1 MNPLRDLLE
10 RTGLIGGV
18 HRIDR
23 TQERTY
29 AADYAG
35 PIFIWDIDKT
45 YLATEIHN
53 WRGLMAVPFELA
65 VDKRDIA
72 GTAALLRAL
81 RRGNAPDGLTAQH
94 PIYFVSA
101 SPPQLRGVIQRKMLL
116 DGVEFDGISFKD
128 QLGLVVRGQFGKLR
142 EQIGYKLAAL
152 LMNRRELPEGAD
164 EYLFGDDSESDGT
177 IYALYGDVCAGRI
190 RGDDLTAIL
199 LGLAVRREDAERIT
213 ALAEGLPLRDR
224 VKAAFINLE
233 VRKNPRRFEQHGRI
247 HPCFDSI
254 QTALVLHE
262 KGLIPVRGVVEVA
275 HQMATQFQRRAT
287 SLVRS
292 VADGLE
298 RGLFSGATIEGV
310 WPQLQHEGLA
320 PGYFRV
326 DHDRLPPAP
335 SRERADGF
343 MTPAELRG
351 EKGTGER

>member
-1 MNPLRDLLE
+1 MNPLRALVAK
-10 RTGLIGGV
+10 TGLLGGV
-18 HRIDR
+18 HPIDR
-23 TQERTY
+23 TQERSY
-29 AADYAG
+29 PEDFSG

-53 WRGLMAVPFELA
+53 WRGLLAVPFELA

-81 RRGNAPDGLTAQH
+81 RRGNAPEGLTAQN

-101 SPPQLRGVIQRKMLL
+101 SPPQLRGVIQKKMLI

-128 QLGLVVRGQFGKLR
+128 QLALVLRGQFGKLR

-164 EYLFGDDSESDGT
+164 EYLFGDDSEADGT

-190 RGDDLTAIL
+190 RGDALVAIL
-199 LGLAVRREDAERIT
+199 LRLAVRREDAERIA
-213 ALAEGLPLRDR
+213 ALAEGLPVRDR

-233 VRKNPRRFEQHGRI
+233 VRKNPRRFQHHGRV

-298 RGLFSGATIEGV
+298 RGLFSGATIEAV
-310 WPQLQHEGLA
+310 WPSLQHEGLA

-326 DHDRLPPAP
+326 DHDRLPTPP
-335 SRERADGF
+335 SRERDDGF
-343 MTPAELRG
+343 MTPAEIRG
-351 EKGTGER
+351 DAAAKEP